1 MDRGKTGLRGQ
12 EGGGFW
18 AGLDGLVVC
27 VSDSCCARKKEG
39 CRLTSAGMAIVSSWS
54 GTSGF

>member
-18 AGLDGLVVC
+18 VGLDGLVVC

-39 CRLTSAGMAIVSSWS
+39 
-54 GTSGF
+54 